1 MTSVLYEDIK
11 LCNDSVKSIEKC
23 EELSVSKQ
31 RVELD
36 KKRKAVML
44 KVASSKILRGYQSAY
59 R

>member
-23 EELSVSKQ
+23 EELAKSKQ

-36 KKRKAVML
+36 KKRRD
-44 KVASSKILRGYQSAY
+44 I
-59 R
+59 

>member
-23 EELSVSKQ
+23 EKLSISKERTQ
-31 RVELD
+31 LD
-36 KKRKAVML
+36 KKRKAIML
-44 KVASSKILRGYQSAY
+44 KVANVKNQRGYQSAY

>member
-23 EELSVSKQ
+23 EKLSISKE
-31 RVELD
+31 RAELD
-36 KKRKAVML
+36 KKRKAIML
-44 KVASSKILRGYQSAY
+44 KVANVKNQIGYQSAY